1 MAGNEGINGTNE
13 TNIKHNK
20 MLDLNPIS
28 SIIIL
33 TINDLNM
40 AVKRQSLSDFM

>member
-1 MAGNEGINGTNE
+1 MAGNEGINGTNG
-13 TNIKHNK
+13 TNTKHNK

-33 TINDLNM
+33 TISDLNT
-40 AVKRQSLSDFM
+40 AVEKQRLSDYM